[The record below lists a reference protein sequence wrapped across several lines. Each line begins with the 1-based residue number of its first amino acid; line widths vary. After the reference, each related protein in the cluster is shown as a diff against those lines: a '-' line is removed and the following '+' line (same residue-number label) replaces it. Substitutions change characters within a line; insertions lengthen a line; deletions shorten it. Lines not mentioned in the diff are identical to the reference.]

1 MALGLTRSIHGLE
14 RVPDEALRAADC
26 AGHVE
31 SPIEAPEIFRRLE
44 GFLERGLGETE
55 RRREALELA
64 RIDFLHYAHHYT
76 SMPKSRDRSSA
87 LEPIRRVSQIRQ
99 YSADPVPDDVIDQL
113 LELARW
119 TGSAKNSQPWRFIVV
134 RDKDRLK
141 KLGALRP
148 PIGWLASAPLGI
160 AIVLDGAEGMFG
172 AYDEGRLTERLL
184 TGATMLGYGGGTAWF
199 GGPTQDAE
207 AKKILGVPENL
218 TARQIVMIGRP
229 TSNKDPRPSGPMR
242 GRKPIA
248 ELVSYDRWGAS
259 KRK

>member
-1 MALGLTRSIHGLE
+1 M
-14 RVPDEALRAADC
+14 
-26 AGHVE
+26 
-31 SPIEAPEIFRRLE
+31 
-44 GFLERGLGETE
+44 
-55 RRREALELA
+55 
-64 RIDFLHYAHHYT
+64 
-76 SMPKSRDRSSA
+76 KSRIASPR

-99 YSADPVPDDVIDQL
+99 YSSEPVPEDVVDQL

-141 KLGALRP
+141 KIAALRP
-148 PIGWLASAPLGI
+148 PIGWLATAPLGI

-172 AYDEGRLTERLL
+172 AYDEGRLTERLM

-207 AKKILGVPENL
+207 AKRILGIPDAM

-229 TSNKDPRPSGPMR
+229 VSNKDPRPTGPAR
-242 GRKPIA
+242 GRKPLS